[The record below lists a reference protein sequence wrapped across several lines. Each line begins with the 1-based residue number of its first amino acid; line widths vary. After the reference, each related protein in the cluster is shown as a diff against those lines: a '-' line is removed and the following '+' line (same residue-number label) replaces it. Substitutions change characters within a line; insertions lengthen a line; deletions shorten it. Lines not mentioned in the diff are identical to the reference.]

1 MTIRPLSTPPPSVG
15 QQVPSKAT
23 TGQVHGPDGS
33 GGSGAAQ
40 AGAEEASDAIARE
53 AAAATVVE
61 EAAATVVVKEFMA
74 AAVAQEATSAVA
86 MKEALDA
93 TSDPKVV
100 TEKTVTMIESSGASD
115 SGPRAT

>member
-1 MTIRPLSTPPPSVG
+1 
-15 QQVPSKAT
+15 
-23 TGQVHGPDGS
+23 
-33 GGSGAAQ
+33 
-40 AGAEEASDAIARE
+40 
-53 AAAATVVE
+53 
-61 EAAATVVVKEFMA
+61 VVVKEFMA
-74 AAVAQEATSAVA
+74 AVVAQEATSAVA